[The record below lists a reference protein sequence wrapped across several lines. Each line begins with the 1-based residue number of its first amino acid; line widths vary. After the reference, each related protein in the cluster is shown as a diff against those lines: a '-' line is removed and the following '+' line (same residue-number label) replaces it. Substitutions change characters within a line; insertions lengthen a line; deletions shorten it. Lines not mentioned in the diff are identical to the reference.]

1 MEPFDIDKIIK
12 NKLAQDNEIHAHEM
26 ESAKPFVWSAIQNKI
41 GSRKSLTW
49 YHLAAAV
56 VLLMI
61 SFSFILFGIQ
71 KGRHREIEQ
80 LSNKID
86 QLQKDYVTQ
95 AELLQYKNAQ
105 VESQGFELKNMEV
118 RLTSIQEN
126 KPAAQSEKIIHQVD
140 TVYIKQIEYITKIPD
155 SNDENKLVMGE
166 QIEMAIQTEKTDK
179 QETNIDNMIFPTTR
193 NSEKSEQSESIQIK
207 MGSFLARKN

>member
-12 NKLAQDNEIHAHEM
+12 NKLAQDSEIHAHEM
-26 ESAKPFVWSAIQNKI
+26 ESAKPFVWSAIQNQI

-56 VLLMI
+56 ILLMI
-61 SFSFILFGIQ
+61 SFSFILFSIQ
-71 KGRHREIEQ
+71 KGSHQEISQ
-80 LSNKID
+80 LSTKVD
-86 QLQKDYVTQ
+86 QLQKDYVAQ

-105 VESQGFELKNMEV
+105 VESQGYELKNMEV
-118 RLTSIQEN
+118 RLTHLQEN
-126 KPAAQSEKIIHQVD
+126 KPVVHSEKIVHQVD

-166 QIEMAIQTEKTDK
+166 QIEMTIQTEKTET
-179 QETNIDNMIFPTTR
+179 QESNIDDMIFPSMR
-193 NSEKSEQSESIQIK
+193 NPEKSEQAESIQIK

>member
-12 NKLAQDNEIHAHEM
+12 NKLEQDSEIHAHEM
-26 ESAKPFVWSAIQNKI
+26 ESAKPFVWSAIQNQI

-56 VLLMI
+56 ILLMI
-61 SFSFILFGIQ
+61 SFSFILLGIQ
-71 KGRHREIEQ
+71 KEYHQEIAQ
-80 LSNKID
+80 LSTKVD

-95 AELLQYKNAQ
+95 AELLQYKNTQ
-105 VESQGFELKNMEV
+105 VESQGYELKNMEV
-118 RLTSIQEN
+118 RLTNLQEN
-126 KPAAQSEKIIHQVD
+126 KPAAQSEKIVHQVD

-155 SNDENKLVMGE
+155 SNDENKLMKGE

-179 QETNIDNMIFPTTR
+179 QESNIDDMIFPSTR
-193 NSEKSEQSESIQIK
+193 NAEKSEQAESIQIK
-207 MGSFLARKN
+207 MGFFLARKN